1 VEPKAPADVGQK
13 GVVLEYEEAELLS
26 SLEVLIVKG
35 DEARISLGVLSN
47 MPATTKATPEHKT
60 YEENLAK
67 VKVRGQAAAT
77 LLDAYQGFAAQ
88 VARSSKA
95 CGEAGARALRAESEL
110 DRLQKRLA
118 NVEREVNELKDR
130 VSSLPAS
137 MVHLS
142 EWIAFHKQCAHVAH
156 TSKLI
161 GAENKSCSSASS
173 AERLAKM
180 LAESLERCLS
190 VTVAEWDERVGRL
203 KAQLLRIKEEE
214 EEEEGKQRTLSA
226 SAQLLMQ
233 ARRDSLTPAAD
244 VC

>member
-1 VEPKAPADVGQK
+1 
-13 GVVLEYEEAELLS
+13 
-26 SLEVLIVKG
+26 
-35 DEARISLGVLSN
+35 
-47 MPATTKATPEHKT
+47 M
-60 YEENLAK
+60 
-67 VKVRGQAAAT
+67 
-77 LLDAYQGFAAQ
+77 
-88 VARSSKA
+88 ARSSKA
-95 CGEAGARALRAESEL
+95 CSEAAARALRAESEL

-118 NVEREVNELKDR
+118 NVEREANELKDR

-142 EWIAFHKQCAHVAH
+142 EWLAFHKQCANVAPH

-214 EEEEGKQRTLSA
+214 EEEEGKRQTLSG

-233 ARRDSLTPAAD
+233 ARRDSLALAAD

>member
-1 VEPKAPADVGQK
+1 MGQK
-13 GVVLEYEEAELLS
+13 AVVLEYEEAELLS

-95 CGEAGARALRAESEL
+95 CREAGARALRAEGEL
-110 DRLQKRLA
+110 DRLQKHLA

-142 EWIAFHKQCAHVAH
+142 EWVAFHRQCANVAH

-161 GAENKSCSSASS
+161 GAENAHKSCSSASS

-180 LAESLERCLS
+180 LAESLERCLC
-190 VTVAEWDERVGRL
+190 VTVAEWGERVGRL
-203 KAQLLRIKEEE
+203 KAQLLRIKAEE
-214 EEEEGKQRTLSA
+214 EEEEGKRQTLSG
-226 SAQLLMQ
+226 SAQLLKQ
-233 ARRDSLTPAAD
+233 ARRDSLTLAAD